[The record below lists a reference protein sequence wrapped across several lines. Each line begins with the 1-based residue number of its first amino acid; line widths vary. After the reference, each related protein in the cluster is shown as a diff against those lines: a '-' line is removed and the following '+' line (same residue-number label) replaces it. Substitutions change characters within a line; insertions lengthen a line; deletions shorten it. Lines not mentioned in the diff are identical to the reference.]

1 MKRIHRIKAPIVIKP
16 ALTEEQIEVIR
27 KTASKDK
34 RSIAIVDFLLS
45 SGVRVSELVRLN
57 RSSIDLNSRS
67 CVVYGK
73 GAKQRETYFDVRT
86 KIELENYL
94 KSRKDKNKALFVTEK
109 KKTKNGSYSRLSINS
124 VEKIKEII

>member
-57 RSSIDLNSRS
+57 RSSIDLNS
-67 CVVYGK
+67 
-73 GAKQRETYFDVRT
+73 
-86 KIELENYL
+86 
-94 KSRKDKNKALFVTEK
+94 
-109 KKTKNGSYSRLSINS
+109 
-124 VEKIKEII
+124 